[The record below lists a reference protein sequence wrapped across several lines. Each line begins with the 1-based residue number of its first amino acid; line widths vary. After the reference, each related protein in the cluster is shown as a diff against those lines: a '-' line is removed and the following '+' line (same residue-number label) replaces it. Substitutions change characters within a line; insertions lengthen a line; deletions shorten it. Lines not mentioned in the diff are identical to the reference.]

1 MNRLFK
7 IEAEIE
13 INKKGGG
20 RTWPIKTGY
29 RPGFNFLDKMQ
40 TSGSIYLIN
49 REDLK
54 PGEKGIVEVSFISN
68 ELLGAIQIGTEF
80 KFYEGPVEIGN
91 GKVLKVIGW
100 VESC

>member
-7 IEAEIE
+7 IEAEIK
-13 INKKGGG
+13 INKEGG

-29 RPGFNFLDKMQ
+29 RPGFNFIDKKQ
-40 TSGSIYLIN
+40 TSGSMDLLN

-54 PGEKGIVEVSFISN
+54 PGEEAIVEVSFISN
-68 ELLGAIQIGTEF
+68 ELLGDIKEGTVF
-80 KFYEGPVEIGN
+80 KFYEGPIEIGS

-100 VESC
+100 IESH